1 MNFRLIYAGLLVR
14 FYNHVTSDKSYN
26 SIKSGWETTGVA
38 DVICPGLNNMPLVD
52 PFHDIDPMLQPFP
65 HPQTKTN
72 SLRFLKLT
80 LDKIQME
87 YLNFSEDES
96 DEKHSESEDLEQ
108 ERGAFDIYYECFLY
122 FFFFLFEKNNA
133 KINLVFFFLS
143 SVISHEKKAKTKKKS
158 CLHNSMFAKF
168 KIFQFFLPWE
178 RFCP

>member
-72 SLRFLKLT
+72 SLRFLKHT

-122 FFFFLFEKNNA
+122 FFFSFLK
-133 KINLVFFFLS
+133 KIMLRLTWFFSF
-143 SVISHEKKAKTKKKS
+143 
-158 CLHNSMFAKF
+158 
-168 KIFQFFLPWE
+168 
-178 RFCP
+178 